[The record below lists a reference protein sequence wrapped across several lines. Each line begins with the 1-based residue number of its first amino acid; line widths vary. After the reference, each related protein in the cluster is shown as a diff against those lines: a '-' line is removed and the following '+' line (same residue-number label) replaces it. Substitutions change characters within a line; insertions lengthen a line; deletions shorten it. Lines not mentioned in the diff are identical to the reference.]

1 MMARAALRTWVGSGG
16 LAPAGARWLPC
27 RPHFFLPVKVLSQRF
42 RRLFL
47 MALEHVYSRG
57 EFPRF
62 GCFGRLYHGFPTQ
75 RTEGHHIARVLRH
88 DLSDLIVIERASGGN
103 DSSQCGISTWAED
116 SRRRITTTPIRL
128 NAMDSNRTSRNEPV
142 A

>member
-1 MMARAALRTWVGSGG
+1 MTPVPEPISTTFPLAWRRSYVRMAWNPPRSTGAITVSYNAAHHRPTILR
-16 LAPAGARWLPC
+16 LL
-27 RPHFFLPVKVLSQRF
+27 LQ
-42 RRLFL
+42 
-47 MALEHVYSRG
+47 EH
-57 EFPRF
+57 
-62 GCFGRLYHGFPTQ
+62 TQ

-103 DSSQCGISTWAED
+103 ASSQYGISTWAED

-128 NAMDSNRTSRNEPV
+128 NAMDSNMTSRNEPV